1 MQYENTGF
9 KGEKNIAASQKIVTK
24 AALQKKKQKNNDIT
38 IIIMNDEVA

>member
-24 AALQKKKQKNNDIT
+24 AALQKKKRNNDIT
-38 IIIMNDEVA
+38 IMILNDEVA